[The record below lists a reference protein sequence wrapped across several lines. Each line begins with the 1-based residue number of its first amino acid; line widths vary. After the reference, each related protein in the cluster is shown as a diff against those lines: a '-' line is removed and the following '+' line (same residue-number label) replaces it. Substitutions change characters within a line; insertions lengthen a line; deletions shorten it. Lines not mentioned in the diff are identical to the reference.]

1 MKYIKKVVLKNFQS
15 HRYSELEF
23 DEHLNVIVG
32 PSDHGKSAII
42 RGIKWA
48 LFNEPSGDFFIREGE
63 NECSVTV
70 IFSDNTKVQRYRSNS
85 KNLYL
90 YYDSEGNETIYQGF
104 GNTVPLEIKE
114 KINISKIHLDTS
126 ETNSVNISE
135 QLEGPFLLSESK
147 AVRANAIGRL
157 VGVHIIDDA
166 IRHTVKEII
175 NLNSSR
181 RNLIKFQENLN
192 EDLKKYDYLDRL
204 EKDINEIDKL
214 LLEMKEKKE
223 KTEKLKKLNTELKVT
238 MEEFY
243 KINKVISK
251 LDNINKIEL
260 YKENLKYRIK
270 SYTLIVNNYNILKD
284 LNKNIKYNSH
294 IINKLINLEEA
305 QAAYKLLE
313 EKKEVFT
320 KLLDTNKDYKKV
332 NSYYD
337 KNLNI
342 VKKLKHTNKID
353 EDIKD
358 LERFNNKLN
367 KLVKLKTSL
376 EDSNKRIV
384 FGNFYLEKLSNV
396 NTAEEFTNKINDL
409 IVKKNKLISIK
420 EKYDENIREI
430 NISKKKIKREEL
442 QTQKLLEEYNKLLS
456 KLEVCPLC
464 FSKIHSSTI
473 NNIIHNYR

>member
-42 RGIKWA
+42 RGIQWA

-63 NECSVTV
+63 NECSVT
-70 IFSDNTKVQRYRSNS
+70 IILSDNTKVKRYRSNS
-85 KNLYL
+85 KDLYL

-114 KINISKIHLDTS
+114 KINIRKIHLDTS

-157 VGVHIIDDA
+157 VGVHIIDNA
-166 IRHTVKEII
+166 IRDTVKEII

-181 RNLIKFQENLN
+181 RNLINFQESLN

-214 LLEMKEKKE
+214 LLEVKEKKE
-223 KTEKLKKLNTELKVT
+223 KIEKLKKLNTELKVT

-251 LDNINKIEL
+251 LDNINKIEI
-260 YKENLKYRIK
+260 YKENLEYRIK

-284 LNKNIKYNSH
+284 LDKNIKYNSH
-294 IINKLINLEEA
+294 IINKLTNLEET
-305 QAAYKLLE
+305 QAVYKLLE
-313 EKKEVFT
+313 QKK
-320 KLLDTNKDYKKV
+320 
-332 NSYYD
+332 
-337 KNLNI
+337 
-342 VKKLKHTNKID
+342 
-353 EDIKD
+353 
-358 LERFNNKLN
+358 
-367 KLVKLKTSL
+367 
-376 EDSNKRIV
+376 
-384 FGNFYLEKLSNV
+384 
-396 NTAEEFTNKINDL
+396 
-409 IVKKNKLISIK
+409 
-420 EKYDENIREI
+420 
-430 NISKKKIKREEL
+430 
-442 QTQKLLEEYNKLLS
+442 
-456 KLEVCPLC
+456 
-464 FSKIHSSTI
+464 
-473 NNIIHNYR
+473 